1 MVMSSLANCSR
12 YAWTAESNIQ
22 LLVVYAKIDSYTLQE
37 EILTH
42 CKQCVLL
49 NYPINPHLLCSFK
62 VDGENKY
69 MKEIQEL
76 IQPERNTLAVSF
88 NDIENHNSKL
98 STIIQEEYYRY
109 LNDMSVYLQNTVVQV
124 LMVWNQD

>member
-1 MVMSSLANCSR
+1 
-12 YAWTAESNIQ
+12 
-22 LLVVYAKIDSYTLQE
+22 
-37 EILTH
+37 
-42 CKQCVLL
+42 
-49 NYPINPHLLCSFK
+49 
-62 VDGENKY
+62 

-124 LMVWNQD
+124 LMVRNQDQYVP